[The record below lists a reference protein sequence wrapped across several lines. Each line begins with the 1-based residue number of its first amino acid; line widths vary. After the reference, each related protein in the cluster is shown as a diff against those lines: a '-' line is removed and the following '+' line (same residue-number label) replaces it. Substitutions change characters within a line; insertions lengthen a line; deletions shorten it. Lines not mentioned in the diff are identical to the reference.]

1 MADNATVRGDVTLG
15 ERSSVFFGAVLRG
28 DRAPITIGS
37 GTNIQD
43 NCVVHVDYDYP
54 VVVGQ
59 NVTVGHGAILHG
71 CTVGDNTL
79 IGMGAIVLNGAQVG
93 SNCLIGAGAL
103 VPQHAVIPRRLAGLR
118 LPRQGALRAGRGS
131 HCRAAPGGAGL
142 PAGGHGVQ
150 GRTGE
155 IKKRTAIGRSSQ
167 LVKKVRSAF
176 LTAEQNCKIKTVFYF
191 CNFGRCGG

>member
-1 MADNATVRGDVTLG
+1 MKNPTISSSAFVADNATVRGDVTLG

-103 VPQHAVIPRRLAGLR
+103 VPQHAVIPDGSLAFGSPAKVR
-118 LPRQGALRAGRGS
+118 SALDGS

-155 IKKRTAIGRSSQ
+155 IKNQPAMAG
-167 LVKKVRSAF
+167 
-176 LTAEQNCKIKTVFYF
+176 
-191 CNFGRCGG
+191 

>member
-1 MADNATVRGDVTLG
+1 MKNPTISSSAFVADNATVRGDVTLG

-103 VPQHAVIPRRLAGLR
+103 VPQHAVIDVLAGLLTGAIAYVFVYVIVGRRRDKR
-118 LPRQGALRAGRGS
+118 LG
-131 HCRAAPGGAGL
+131 
-142 PAGGHGVQ
+142 
-150 GRTGE
+150 
-155 IKKRTAIGRSSQ
+155 IK
-167 LVKKVRSAF
+167 
-176 LTAEQNCKIKTVFYF
+176 
-191 CNFGRCGG
+191 

>member
-1 MADNATVRGDVTLG
+1 MKNPTISSSAFVADNATVRGDVTLG
-15 ERSSVFFGAVLRG
+15 ECSSVFFGAVLRG

-79 IGMGAIVLNGAQVG
+79 IGMGTIVLNGARIG
-93 SNCLIGAGAL
+93 RDCIIGAGAL
-103 VPQHAVIPRRLAGLR
+103 VTQGKVVPDGSMAYGNPARIIRQLTPEEVEANRANAQAYVDEAHALLG
-118 LPRQGALRAGRGS
+118 
-131 HCRAAPGGAGL
+131 
-142 PAGGHGVQ
+142 
-150 GRTGE
+150 
-155 IKKRTAIGRSSQ
+155 
-167 LVKKVRSAF
+167 
-176 LTAEQNCKIKTVFYF
+176 
-191 CNFGRCGG
+191 